1 MHRSCTQKGLTQEDA
16 IEAVI
21 SGLNKFLAD
30 QKKQKTLPELH
41 AGLILCLMRFA
52 DNQKQNMETVKLAK
66 KFLGKGV
73 VGLDLAGAEGPI
85 PNIKYKSFFDKAKS
99 LTFPIQS
106 MLVKQTV
113 PILFAKPWPWVP
125 KELVTAFVALRTQS

>member
-1 MHRSCTQKGLTQEDA
+1 
-16 IEAVI
+16 
-21 SGLNKFLAD
+21 
-30 QKKQKTLPELH
+30 
-41 AGLILCLMRFA
+41 MRFA

-73 VGLDLAGAEGPI
+73 VSLDLAGAEGRFLTS
-85 PNIKYKSFFDKAKS
+85 NISPSLIKQKS
-99 LTFPIQS
+99 LAFPIQS